1 MSRCRERGFTL
12 LEMLLALAIFAALSL
27 SAFQILQGVMR
38 NDEMAQRQV
47 QRLTE
52 LQRAFVYLEGDFGQ
66 IIPRPPRGDERLF
79 YAARYQRQSADWS
92 ISFMRNGWQNPMGIL
107 PRSELQRVGYR
118 LRYQQLERL
127 SYVHTDPQAGEEPIV
142 KVLLKD
148 VSAFRLRFFANGM
161 WRDSWNDTTRLPEGI
176 EVSLVVADV
185 GEVSRLFFV
194 TTGEQA

>member
-1 MSRCRERGFTL
+1 
-12 LEMLLALAIFAALSL
+12 MLLALAIFAALSL

-118 LRYQQLERL
+118 LRHQQLERL
-127 SYVHTDPQAGEEPIV
+127 NYVHTDPQAGEEPIV

>member
-107 PRSELQRVGYR
+107 PPAPSCSGW
-118 LRYQQLERL
+118 
-127 SYVHTDPQAGEEPIV
+127 GIV
-142 KVLLKD
+142 CAI
-148 VSAFRLRFFANGM
+148 S
-161 WRDSWNDTTRLPEGI
+161 SWSG
-176 EVSLVVADV
+176 
-185 GEVSRLFFV
+185 
-194 TTGEQA
+194 

>member
-1 MSRCRERGFTL
+1 
-12 LEMLLALAIFAALSL
+12 MLLALAIFAALSL

-118 LRYQQLERL
+118 LRHQQLERL

-185 GEVSRLFFV
+185 GEMSRLFFV